1 MEPLIDRVFIR
12 DLLVRLVQI
21 DSRNPEMV
29 KDGPGE
35 ARVADEIAR
44 ILEELGLEVNIYQ
57 LLPGRVNVVGILPG
71 NGAGRSLILNG
82 HMDTVGVDEMQDP
95 FSGKIRESRL
105 YGRGSQD
112 MKGSLAAMLGAIKA
126 LVDGRMSLAGDLI
139 FTAVADEGNQSLGT
153 VELVKEVSA
162 DAAIVTEPTD
172 LKVVAAHR
180 GWIWYEL
187 EVLGTAAHGSRYQDG
202 RDAIMMMGRFLMELE
217 KYSHELIQR
226 PGHPLTG
233 PPSVHTSLI
242 EGGSDMCTYP
252 PRCKL
257 SIERR
262 TVEGETEAG
271 IRNEIQAMLD
281 RLEEEDQDFNA
292 SLNLIAQRSP
302 LSNHPESGV
311 LEALSQ
317 AYGNRMGCQPEISGA
332 AYWTDAALL
341 SEAGMEAVL
350 IGPVGE
356 GLHGPEEWVDLE
368 SVYTLAGILAE
379 TAVLYCGLNK

>member
-1 MEPLIDRVFIR
+1 ME
-12 DLLVRLVQI
+12 LLVDRAFIKELLIRLVQI

-35 ARVADEIAR
+35 MRIGVEIAQ
-44 ILEELGLEVNIYQ
+44 ILEELGLEVKTYQ
-57 LLPGRVNVVGILPG
+57 LEPGRVNVVGILPG
-71 NGAGRSLILNG
+71 KGEGRSLILNG

-95 FSGKIRESRL
+95 FSGEVCEGRL

-126 LVDGRMSLAGDLI
+126 LVDGRITLKGDLI
-139 FTAVADEGNQSLGT
+139 FTAVADEENQSLGT
-153 VELVKEVSA
+153 VELVKEISA

-180 GWIWYEL
+180 GWVWYEL

-202 RDAIMMMGRFLMELE
+202 RDAILMMGRFLVELE
-217 KYSHELIQR
+217 KYSRELIER

-257 SIERR
+257 GIERR

-271 IRNEIQAMLD
+271 IREEIQTMLD
-281 RLEEEDQDFNA
+281 RLSDQDQDFKA

-302 LSNHPESGV
+302 LSNQPETGI
-311 LEALSQ
+311 LKALSQ
-317 AYGNRMGCQPEISGA
+317 AYENHLGCQPEISGA

-341 SEAGMEAVL
+341 SEAGMESVL

-356 GLHGPEEWVDLE
+356 GLHGPEEWVDLD
-368 SVYTLAGILAE
+368 SVYDLAKILAE
-379 TAVLYCGLNK
+379 TATLYCG